1 MCWGDHLSV
10 WDQDLI
16 EYEDFLANYSLKPTS
31 GKLNTYVLRH
41 GIKGQLDR
49 NKSIYVSLVPYKGQ
63 SDKRTFS
70 NKTASTELLAIA
82 LLVAI
87 APGDLLGLFPG
98 QLRYTDQKLTRAING
113 PVPNLWLDYS
123 EVMGKLNKIKVA
135 KAGEMTNVCLA
146 WEGVNEVKGDKSFCQ
161 YLRVLV
167 MATRHILPFDQ
178 LIRPSSKAALWTCL
192 YLLCRILDRRFATS
206 SE

>member
-1 MCWGDHLSV
+1 VDLQPTSCSTKYVLGRSLSV
-10 WDQDLI
+10 WDRDSI
-16 EYEDFLANYSLKPTS
+16 EHKDFLANHNLKPTS
-31 GKLNTYVLRH
+31 AKSNTHILRY

-49 NKSIYVSLVPYKGQ
+49 NKSIYVSLVPYEGH

-70 NKTASTELLAIA
+70 SKTASTELLAVVP
-82 LLVAI
+82 LVAVT
-87 APGDLLGLFPG
+87 PGDFLGLFPG
-98 QLRYTDQKLTRAING
+98 RLRYTDQKPARAISG

-135 KAGEMTNVCLA
+135 KAGEMANVCLA

-167 MATRHILPFDQ
+167 IATRHIMPFDQ
-178 LIRPSSKAALWTCL
+178 LIRPSSRAAFWT
-192 YLLCRILDRRFATS
+192 
-206 SE
+206 